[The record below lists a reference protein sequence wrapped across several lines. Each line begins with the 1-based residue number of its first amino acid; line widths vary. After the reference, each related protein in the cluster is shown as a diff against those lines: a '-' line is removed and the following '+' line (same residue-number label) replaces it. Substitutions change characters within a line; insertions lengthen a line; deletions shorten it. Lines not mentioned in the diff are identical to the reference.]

1 MFKFRN
7 QLLGWPCYWTPNRS
21 ILKEGSFCQTAKI
34 LQDSKTAWAFVLGIL
49 KTRRISGKWQN
60 IELIWKK
67 SFQNQTIALKWKIQE
82 LLQRGKSQPSRLR
95 ENKLTTEPF
104 WKREPIYHRIWKRQ
118 ESKGRVFLFVCRF
131 VFVIVFFFY
140 LYILSF
146 HRLRAW
152 AAWPS
157 DCFRSFQ
164 SDTFLLFWFLVSHLI
179 EFPLITFLGSF

>member
-1 MFKFRN
+1 MSKFRT

-131 VFVIVFFFY
+131 VFVIVFFFLP
-140 LYILSF
+140 LYSIIPPFVCVRGPRDHLTASGASKATHFFYFDFSF
-146 HRLRAW
+146 LT
-152 AAWPS
+152 S
-157 DCFRSFQ
+157 
-164 SDTFLLFWFLVSHLI
+164 
-179 EFPLITFLGSF
+179 